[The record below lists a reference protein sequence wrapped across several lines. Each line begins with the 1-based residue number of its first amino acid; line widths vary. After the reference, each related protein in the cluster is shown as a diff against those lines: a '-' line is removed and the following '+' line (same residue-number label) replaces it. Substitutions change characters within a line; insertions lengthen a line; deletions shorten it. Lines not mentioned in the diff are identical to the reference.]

1 MTDDRFED
9 VLKEA
14 AQDYNRPPEAPSE
27 LMWARIEATRRER
40 ARQSERLI
48 FVRSPWVRWG
58 LGLAAAL
65 LIGIGI
71 GRFALEEGV
80 EPVASGGGTETTVPG
95 VPAAYE
101 EDTGAPRLAYRL
113 AATEH
118 LSRAET
124 FLTSFRS
131 SARSGAAAEAQFW
144 SNAGELLSSTRL
156 LLDSPAA
163 QDPIFRSLL
172 EDLELVLV
180 QIAGLPE
187 EGREEEVELVNEGLE
202 TRGLLS
208 RLRTAIPAGPAVNI
222 EGAL

>member
-9 VLKEA
+9 VLKQA
-14 AQDYNRPPEAPSE
+14 AQDYNRPPETPNE

-40 ARQSERLI
+40 ARQSDRHV
-48 FVRSPWVRWG
+48 FARSPWVRWG

-71 GRFALEEGV
+71 GRFALEDGA
-80 EPVASGGGTETTVPG
+80 EPVASGEGTETTVPLT
-95 VPAAYE
+95 YE
-101 EDTGAPRLAYRL
+101 EETVAPRLAYRL

-118 LSRAET
+118 LTQAEA

-180 QIAGLPE
+180 QIAGMPE
-187 EGREEEVELVNEGLE
+187 EGRDEEMEMVSEGLE